1 GFPPDD
7 VAVLVALVR
16 HHLLL
21 ADLATRRDV
30 EDPVTAAAVATAL
43 RDPVTVELLAA
54 LTEADSLATGPAAW
68 SPWKAG
74 LVSDLADHAV
84 AVLTGGPRDAGLA
97 LEEFHVQAVF
107 GTMPEWADV
116 EADLRRVLEGRLSL
130 ETEVADRARRYD
142 GRPRPPGSV
151 SAVPARTSVIVDNRA
166 SATATVVEVR
176 APDRIGTLYR
186 ITQALADPH

>member
-43 RDPVTVELLAA
+43 GDPVTVELLAA

-84 AVLTGGPRDAGLA
+84 AVLTGGPRPVSARAAFPTPGHLVLASEARDAG
-97 LEEFHVQAVF
+97 
-107 GTMPEWADV
+107 DV
-116 EADLRRVLEGRLSL
+116 VVRGNGSQV
-130 ETEVADRARRYD
+130 TVAAHDR
-142 GRPRPPGSV
+142 P
-151 SAVPARTSVIVDNRA
+151 
-166 SATATVVEVR
+166 
-176 APDRIGTLYR
+176 
-186 ITQALADPH
+186 